1 MERSVPAL
9 PGLARVSGVGTAR
22 HAKFIYSGLQR
33 WNAVLLAQSARRQ
46 PRILPPAD
54 GHVLAQRLNLEHE
67 VRQPLGPGGCRRM
80 RARRCRSS
88 GRRLCGR
95 GGEGATEA
103 QSVLCSPE
111 DGGVLSVCGLCV
123 APVRPPLSVSL
134 AARCPIVMHLAE
146 CHVSLS
152 RPTRRPSTPPSWER
166 AVSPPLLVNA
176 VLLAQSARRQR
187 VSASCS
193 RASAWMPRDSS
204 ARRRRVNSAR

>member
-1 MERSVPAL
+1 MGGTPYFLRRAPGDSPASFR
-9 PGLARVSGVGTAR
+9 PRMGTCW
-22 HAKFIYSGLQR
+22 L
-33 WNAVLLAQSARRQ
+33 SALTSCSRFASHWDQ
-46 PRILPPAD
+46 EAA
-54 GHVLAQRLNLEHE
+54 GGCVLAVAGAAVGAFAAEEERGRPRL
-67 VRQPLGPGGCRRM
+67 R
-80 RARRCRSS
+80 
-88 GRRLCGR
+88 
-95 GGEGATEA
+95 
-103 QSVLCSPE
+103 VLCSPE

-146 CHVSLS
+146 CHMSLS
-152 RPTRRPSTPPSWER
+152 RPTRHPSTPPSGER